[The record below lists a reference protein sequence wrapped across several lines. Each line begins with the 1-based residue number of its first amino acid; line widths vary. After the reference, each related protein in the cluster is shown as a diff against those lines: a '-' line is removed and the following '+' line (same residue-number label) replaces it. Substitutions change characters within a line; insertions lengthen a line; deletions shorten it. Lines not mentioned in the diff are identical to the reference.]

1 LLRKLKY
8 FIEYILVI
16 FFLYLFKIL
25 GIKVS
30 SELASL
36 IAKAIGK
43 ILPVT
48 KLAKRSMRLS
58 NIYKK
63 TIDVDDSA
71 SKMWNNIGRN
81 IAEMVHLE
89 KINDSDYIISKSSQK
104 NIDQI
109 DKFEN
114 GVIFLSAHMG
124 NWELSPK
131 MLMNKS
137 ANINNIN
144 IFYKKMNN
152 PMVNNFLIKKRKSK
166 GINFI
171 EKSTKGNKEI
181 IRLMKKK
188 SYFGILADLYISN
201 GQKIEFLGR
210 KTNAMTTAAKLSIK
224 YDKPIIPV
232 YCKRLNSKSK
242 FEIIVEKAIDFK
254 NSKNISSVEELTIK
268 TNKIIEKWIKK
279 NPEQWFWVHNRWK
292 DKV

>member
-1 LLRKLKY
+1 MLRKLKY